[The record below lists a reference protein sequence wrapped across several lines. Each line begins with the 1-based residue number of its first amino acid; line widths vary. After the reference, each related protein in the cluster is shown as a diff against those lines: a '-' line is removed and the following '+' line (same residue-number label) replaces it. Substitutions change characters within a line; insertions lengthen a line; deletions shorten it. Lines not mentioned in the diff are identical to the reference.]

1 VRAYYIKCEG
11 DLFLGNDE
19 AIFVFMTRELAQARL
34 DDTEAAPQENM
45 RIVPITIEE
54 VQ

>member
-1 VRAYYIKCEG
+1 MRAFYIKCEG

-19 AIFVFMTRELAQARL
+19 AIFVFMNRDLAQARL
-34 DDTEAAPQENM
+34 DDTEAGPEENM